1 MIRYNLSCDQEHEF
15 DGWFSDSEA
24 FDAQLRAMQVQCPV
38 CGSSDVRKALMTPS
52 LGQKQNQQVAHIKPQ
67 TGMQKE
73 LLKAM
78 REIRTKVTQNADYVG
93 DRFAE
98 EARKIHYKEAEG
110 RGIYGET
117 TVEDAKSLTEE
128 GIEIHPLPSLPE
140 DQN

>member
-1 MIRYNLSCDQEHEF
+1 MIHYNLSCDKEHEF
-15 DGWFSDSEA
+15 DGWFRDSEA
-24 FDAQLRAMQVQCPV
+24 FDAQLKSAQVQCPV
-38 CGSSDVRKALMTPS
+38 CSSVNVRKALMTPS
-52 LGQKQNQQVAHIKPQ
+52 LGQKQNQQVTQIKPE

-78 REIRTKVTQNADYVG
+78 REIREKVTQNADYVG
-93 DRFAE
+93 DKFAE
-98 EARKIHYKEAEG
+98 EARKIHYKEAED